1 MPAAAKLCFAQ
12 TSVGKLSS
20 SGSLQGYGYQR
31 STHKIWDH
39 CSVMFAPR
47 ADFALKVSPF
57 SSLCAC
63 FVLFCCLMTITE
75 IVDRV

>member
-31 STHKIWDH
+31 STHKIWDL
-39 CSVMFAPR
+39 CSVTFAPR
-47 ADFALKVSPF
+47 ADFALNVSPF
-57 SSLCAC
+57 SISLC
-63 FVLFCCLMTITE
+63 LFCSILLFNDHI
-75 IVDRV
+75 